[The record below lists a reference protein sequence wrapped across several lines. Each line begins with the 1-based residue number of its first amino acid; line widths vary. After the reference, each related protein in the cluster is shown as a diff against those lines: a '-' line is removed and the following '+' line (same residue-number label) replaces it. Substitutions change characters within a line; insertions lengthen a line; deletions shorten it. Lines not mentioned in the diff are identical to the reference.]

1 MFLSCERCREL
12 EVFQVP
18 MVSQDEVDS
27 LEIPGRMES
36 SEISDPPGQ
45 VERTVHREQEDSQD
59 EGWES

>member
-1 MFLSCERCREL
+1 M
-12 EVFQVP
+12 P
-18 MVSQDEVDS
+18 MGSQDEVDS

-36 SEISDPPGQ
+36 LEISDPPGQ